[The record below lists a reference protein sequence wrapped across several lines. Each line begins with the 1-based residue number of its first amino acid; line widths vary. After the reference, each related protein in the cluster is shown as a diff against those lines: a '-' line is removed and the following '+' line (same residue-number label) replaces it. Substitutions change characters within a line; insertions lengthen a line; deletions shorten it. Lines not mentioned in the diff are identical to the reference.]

1 MRSHIP
7 HEVAIA
13 LGRRWADEASTAD
26 DALIDAWLAEHPSF
40 VPRLDALRQ
49 ALPQPG
55 EFGFQGDP
63 DAFTDR
69 VLLALRANA
78 APADHVAGTVRQR
91 QSNLGTL
98 HRQSAA
104 RRWTSSRVAAGA
116 LAGAVMLAAVTSLTL
131 RHRLHSAP
139 SQTYATVGGQLST
152 VQLAGGRQA
161 ILGPGTT
168 IQVTETATD
177 GMVVRVRGEA
187 LFDIQHD
194 SRAPFVVQT
203 ANTVTRVLG
212 TTFLVRQYDTDRTA
226 RVLVTEGRV
235 ALRSA
240 LRSTL
245 RSALHGASDRS
256 ADGTSRVLTER
267 MLAVVD
273 DSGRVTV
280 TPNVAVDDYTSWTTG
295 RLVFQSTPA
304 GEVLRELGRAYGVT
318 LRLTDTGMA
327 QQPLTWTVPV
337 TKRSLTDVL
346 NGLSDLLNAHVDR
359 SGKTILIVPGRLK
372 STTAPTRDSRSDT
385 SETFYGK

>member
-40 VPRLDALRQ
+40 VTRLDALRL
-49 ALPQPG
+49 ALPRPG

-78 APADHVAGTVRQR
+78 ASTDHVAGTARQR
-91 QSNLGTL
+91 QSNLGAFHGPF
-98 HRQSAA
+98 HRQSVS
-104 RRWTSSRVAAGA
+104 RRWTSWRLAAGA
-116 LAGAVMLAAVTSLTL
+116 FAAAVMLAAVTSLTL
-131 RHRLHSAP
+131 RHRWSSAP
-139 SQTYATVGGQLST
+139 SQTYATADGQLST
-152 VQLAGGRQA
+152 VQLADGRQA
-161 ILGPGTT
+161 TLGPGTT
-168 IQVTETATD
+168 IQVTETAAA
-177 GMVVRVRGEA
+177 GMVVRVHGEA
-187 LFDIQHD
+187 LFNIQHD

-212 TTFLVRQYDTDRTA
+212 TTFMVRQYDTDRAA

-235 ALRSA
+235 ALHGA
-240 LRSTL
+240 LR
-245 RSALHGASDRS
+245 GASDRV
-256 ADGTSRVLTER
+256 ADGTSRVLAER

-318 LRLTDTGMA
+318 LRLTDVGMA

-359 SGKTILIVPGRLK
+359 SGKTILIVPGRLR
-372 STTAPTRDSRSDT
+372 STTAPTRDPRADK